1 MAQQDSSSSTL
12 KSRSSLNSS
21 WGIMMLQPK
30 LLNNVV
36 FQDSQ
41 EVTPCTAK
49 HVLAK
54 ATPFSAFVP
63 DIWKC
68 CCCLGCGSV
77 WCVIF
82 IGILQALF
90 YLYSIFYHL
99 WQMVTCLKFLNN
111 ILAAEFQIKSK
122 LSKSEKRVSL
132 VIFYKVDWWIFF
144 FSCTCKFACM
154 WASRFIHI
162 FPWKYFSPIN
172 LCAYRLQQLNTW
184 KVNLSFRAEIV
195 TGYFIIEEE
204 ILYSSEHFL
213 NQIQILNQDLE

>member
-54 ATPFSAFVP
+54 ATPFSVFVP

-132 VIFYKVDWWIFF
+132 IIFYKVDWWIFLF
-144 FSCTCKFACM
+144 FFVVLILYVQVCLHVSIQIYT
-154 WASRFIHI
+154 H
-162 FPWKYFSPIN
+162 FS
-172 LCAYRLQQLNTW
+172 L
-184 KVNLSFRAEIV
+184 
-195 TGYFIIEEE
+195 E
-204 ILYSSEHFL
+204 ILFSYKSVC
-213 NQIQILNQDLE
+213 I